1 MQMYNL
7 EQILLYFLSFI
18 SAIQIFNEQS
28 NGELWQLPVHP
39 LNYVSC
45 ETCHEYSRI
54 ITGRIREPW
63 SNFVTSFALAAVTER
78 TV

>member
-28 NGELWQLPVHP
+28 NGELWQSPAHP
-39 LNYVSC
+39 LNYVSR
-45 ETCHEYSRI
+45 ETFHEYSRI
-54 ITGRIREPW
+54 YSRTDTGTL
-63 SNFVTSFALAAVTER
+63 V
-78 TV
+78 